1 MLGYGDEYFEI
12 VEINAM
18 EVLDSRGNPTL
29 MVEVLTRG
37 GGLGK
42 ALVPSGASKGAH
54 EALELRD
61 GDPARFRGKGVLRAI
76 ENINRKIAPAIRGM
90 NSSFQRAI
98 DLKMIEL
105 DGTEDKSNLGAN
117 AILGVSLAVAK
128 AAADTRGI
136 PLYEYLGGIS
146 ARTMP
151 VPLMNLINGGK
162 HAGNELSFQEFMIAP
177 VGFGMFSDALRAG
190 CEIYMALRDL
200 LRKKYGPSSIN
211 VGDEGGFA
219 PNLRSAREALD
230 ALIESIEAAGM
241 KPGREVVLAL
251 DAAASSFYDRA
262 SGMYAVDGELMDR
275 EELIS
280 LYEDL
285 VREYPIFSIEDP
297 LQEEDFD
304 GFSSLTKRLRYVQ
317 IVGDDLFVTNRERL
331 RRGAEIGAANAILIK
346 ANQIGTLSETI
357 DVISDARAFGYRCV
371 ISHRSGETEDTTIA
385 DLAVG
390 LGAGQ
395 IKAGAPARGERTAK
409 YNRLL
414 EIERSLSEYDSPQY
428 YGARLVPRRA

>member
-1 MLGYGDEYFEI
+1 LLGYGDEYFEI
-12 VEINAM
+12 IGITAM
-18 EVLDSRGNPTL
+18 EALDSRGNPTL
-29 MVEVLTRG
+29 MVEALTRG

-61 GDPARFRGKGVLRAI
+61 GDPNRFRGKGVLRAV
-76 ENINRKIAPAIRGM
+76 ENVNAKIAPAIRGM
-90 NSSFQRAI
+90 NSSLQRAI

-128 AAADTRGI
+128 AAADTRGV

-146 ARTMP
+146 ARTLP

-162 HAGNELSFQEFMIAP
+162 HAGNGLSFQEFMIAP
-177 VGFGMFSDALRAG
+177 IGFGKFSEALRAG
-190 CEIYMALRDL
+190 CEIYMALREL
-200 LRKKYGPSSIN
+200 LREKYGPSSVN

-219 PNLRSAREALD
+219 PNLKGTREALD
-230 ALIESIEAAGM
+230 ALMEAIEGAGM
-241 KPGREVVLAL
+241 RAGRDVVLAL
-251 DAAASSFYDRA
+251 DAAASSFYDGA
-262 SGMYAVDGELMDR
+262 SGMYAVDGELMDGEGLTSFY
-275 EELIS
+275 EE
-280 LYEDL
+280 L
-285 VREYPIFSIEDP
+285 VREYPIFLIEDP

-304 GFSSLTKRLRYVQ
+304 GTAALTKRLRYVQ

-331 RRGAEIGAANAILIK
+331 RRGAEIGSANAILIK
-346 ANQIGTLSETI
+346 LNQIGTLSETM
-357 DVISDARAFGYRCV
+357 DVISDANGLGYRSV
-371 ISHRSGETEDTTIA
+371 VSHRSGETEDTTIA

-390 LGAGQ
+390 LGVGQ
-395 IKAGAPARGERTAK
+395 IKTGAPARGERTAK

-414 EIERSLSEYDSPQY
+414 EIEYHLSGSSQY
-428 YGARLVPRRA
+428 YGRRLAPRRP